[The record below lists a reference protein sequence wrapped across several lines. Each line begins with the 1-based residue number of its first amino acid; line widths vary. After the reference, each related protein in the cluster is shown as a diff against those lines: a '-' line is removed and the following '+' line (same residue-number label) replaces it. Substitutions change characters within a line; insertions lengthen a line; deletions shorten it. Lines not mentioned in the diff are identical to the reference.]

1 MRVNMRVVFIIIFI
15 LIILF
20 LQIGILPHLAILG
33 AYPNLILISVLS
45 LVILRGWKK
54 NLGWIVAAGLF
65 FDFYS
70 SRNILGISIL
80 IILVISIIV
89 QFLSQ
94 KFFKKTD
101 NLSIFLVFLAGLI
114 IYEIVYLSFPASLI
128 RIIYDLIFVLPIF
141 HIIKKVVAPTQILQF
156 KL

>member
-1 MRVNMRVVFIIIFI
+1 MKIIFPIIFI
-15 LIILF
+15 ILVLF

-33 AYPNLILISVLS
+33 AFPNLILISVLS
-45 LVILRGWKK
+45 LVILCGWKK

-70 SRNILGISIL
+70 PRNILGISIL
-80 IILVISIIV
+80 IILAVSIVV

-114 IYEIVYLSFPASLI
+114 IYGIVYLSFPASLI

-141 HIIKKVVAPTQILQF
+141 HILKFYVGKIAQIQGQKEIF
-156 KL
+156 